1 MDKKARK
8 EKKILKNQTRIRIKK
23 KKKMAEVVDE
33 REIQNSKREALN

>member
-33 REIQNSKREALN
+33 REI